1 MARAVAWALLLV
13 ATAAAAFWFLVPR
26 ETVAVAAPVAPEA
39 LGDLDRHFADAE
51 ARFDDIV
58 PGTEKRVLW
67 AGAPGARTDL
77 AILYVHGF
85 SATSEE
91 IRPVPDRVAGALG
104 ANLVFTR
111 LQGHGRGGAAM
122 AEASV
127 AGWMS
132 DLAEGLAA
140 ARAAGDRVVVIA
152 TSTGA
157 TLVTLALGR
166 PELAEGVAGV
176 VLVSPNYALHGRF
189 AGLLTWPAARIW
201 LPWLLGPTRG
211 FEPRNEAHARYWT
224 QSYPVEALLP
234 MAALVAHVRRLD
246 PGGIGVP
253 ALFWFS
259 DDDQVVRADAARAVA
274 ARWGG
279 AVRLHP
285 VSPGPTDDPAAH
297 VLAGDILSPGLTDA
311 AETAITAWIRA
322 LPEG

>member
-1 MARAVAWALLLV
+1 MVLWALVLV
-13 ATAAAAFWFLVPR
+13 ASAAVVLWFLGPR
-26 ETVAVAAPVAPEA
+26 EPVALAAPIAPEA

-58 PGTEKRVLW
+58 PGTEKRVVW

-77 AILYVHGF
+77 SILYVHGF

-127 AGWMS
+127 AGWMT
-132 DLAEGLAA
+132 DLAEGFAA

-157 TLVTLALGR
+157 TLVTLALSR
-166 PELAEGVAGV
+166 PEFAEGVAGAV
-176 VLVSPNYALHGRF
+176 MVSPNYALNGRF
-189 AGLLTWPAARIW
+189 TPMLTWPAARIW
-201 LPWLLGPTRG
+201 LPWLLGPTRS
-211 FEPRNEAHARYWT
+211 FEPRNAAQARYWT

-234 MAALVAHVRRLD
+234 MAALVADVRRLD
-246 PGGIGVP
+246 LGGIGVP

-259 DDDQVVRADAARAVA
+259 DADLIVRADATRAAA

-279 AVRLHP
+279 PVTLHP
-285 VSPGPTDDPAAH
+285 VTPGPADDAAAH
-297 VLAGDILSPGLTDA
+297 VLAGDILSPGLTEPA
-311 AETAITAWIRA
+311 AQAITAWIRT
-322 LPEG
+322 LPRE